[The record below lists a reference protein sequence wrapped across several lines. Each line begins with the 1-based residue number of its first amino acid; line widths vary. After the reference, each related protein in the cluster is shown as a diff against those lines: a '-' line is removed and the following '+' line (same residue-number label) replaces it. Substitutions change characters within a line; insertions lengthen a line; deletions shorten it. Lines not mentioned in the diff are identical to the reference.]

1 MQNSLKLFS
10 DHYSSSSRAQKSL
23 FQSTSTSTT
32 KSVLNGVDN
41 VTAVPITRINN
52 KYNKNK
58 AHNLMTATGSLVLDD
73 EDNNVGED
81 IMHLKQPRTFLEC
94 EIVDCQDFILALS
107 VGLLVG
113 SSIVFGFLLGI
124 LHVTTQYP
132 IDTDG
137 NLISVNGDDDC
148 SPSSDVL
155 NEKIETIEVVNEA
168 MELLKQ

>member
-73 EDNNVGED
+73 ED

-107 VGLLVG
+107 VGLL
-113 SSIVFGFLLGI
+113 
-124 LHVTTQYP
+124 
-132 IDTDG
+132 
-137 NLISVNGDDDC
+137 
-148 SPSSDVL
+148 
-155 NEKIETIEVVNEA
+155 
-168 MELLKQ
+168 